1 MSVPDYYSVLGVERD
16 ARPAQI
22 KKAYFQ
28 LAKKMHPDR
37 HHGTEI
43 EKGATHAFEHLQ
55 KAYNVLSNPEK
66 RRQYDASLGA
76 RGEGSAAQALRGQR
90 GSGPSGP
97 SWLHSQAE
105 VRRPWVGQPR
115 YLGPFVFV
123 MGVFAMSRGIP
134 MATMYLLED
143 EKLQPPPAIGH
154 GLELSWEEIKFA
166 LSHFFEIQDEEWVD
180 ALHAQNA
187 QSLMQMQYTCIY
199 FKVTRNSAPVP
210 MATSD

>member
-1 MSVPDYYSVLGVERD
+1 MSVPDYYSVLGLERD
-16 ARPAQI
+16 ARPTQI

-37 HHGTEI
+37 HHGTDI

-66 RRQYDASLGA
+66 RRQYDASLGT
-76 RGEGSAAQALRGQR
+76 RPGEGSAAQALRGQR
-90 GSGPSGP
+90 GSPGGP

-105 VRRPWVGQPR
+105 TRPTTSLNLRRILRPWSKSSSRPR

-143 EKLQPPPAIGH
+143 EKL
-154 GLELSWEEIKFA
+154 
-166 LSHFFEIQDEEWVD
+166 
-180 ALHAQNA
+180 
-187 QSLMQMQYTCIY
+187 
-199 FKVTRNSAPVP
+199 APKQ
-210 MATSD
+210 